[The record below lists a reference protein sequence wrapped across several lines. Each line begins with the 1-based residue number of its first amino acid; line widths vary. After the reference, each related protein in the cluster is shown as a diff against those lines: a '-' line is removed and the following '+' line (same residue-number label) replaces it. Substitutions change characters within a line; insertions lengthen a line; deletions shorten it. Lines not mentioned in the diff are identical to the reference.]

1 MQVVEKSS
9 EGLSKVL
16 EVTVTQKDLSER
28 LDAKIKQVGPQ
39 LRLKGFR
46 PGKVPASH
54 VRRVFGRELMGEIIQ
69 ETLNA
74 SSQQALDQ
82 VNVRPAAPAEVK
94 LSSDI
99 EKVIKGEADLA
110 YEMAVEVM
118 PNFVPIDP
126 TTISI
131 SRPVYKASDADVEE
145 QLKELAQ
152 QTRAYEAKDGKAK
165 DGDMVVI
172 DFVGRIDGEAF
183 EGGAST
189 DAQLVLGS
197 GQFIPGFE
205 EQLEGAKAG
214 DERTVK
220 VSFPESYGVAT
231 LAGKPAEFEV
241 TVKEVRAPQDSKLDD
256 AFAERM
262 GLENLDK
269 LKDVLKANLD
279 QQYAGQ
285 SRFRLKRHLLDVL
298 DERHSFS
305 LPEKMVENEFNSI
318 WAQVE
323 ADKAKGMLPPEDLD
337 KSDAELRK
345 EYRDIAERR
354 VRLGLVLAEIGRRGG
369 VTVTDQEL
377 SNAVMN
383 EARNYP
389 GREKDV
395 IEFYRTNPNA
405 AAQLRAPVF
414 EEKVCDW
421 LFAVSKVTDEPV
433 SKDELFADD
442 DLPAAKDDKAEK
454 KAKSKKSEDKSE
466 DSGEEAKA
474 EAKPKAEKKAAAKDD
489 DVKSEAKPKA
499 AKKASAK
506 KKAD

>member
-69 ETLNA
+69 EALNA
-74 SSQQALDQ
+74 STQQALDQ
-82 VNVRPAAPAEVK
+82 VNVRPAAPADVK

-126 TTISI
+126 TTIAI

-145 QLKELAQ
+145 QLNDLAK
-152 QTRAYEAKDGKAK
+152 QTRAYEAKDGKAEN
-165 DGDMVVI
+165 GDMVVI

-183 EGGAST
+183 DGGTSS

-205 EQLEGAKAG
+205 DQLEGAKAG

-220 VSFPESYGVAT
+220 VSFPEAYGVPA
-231 LAGKPAEFEV
+231 LAGKAAEFET
-241 TVKEVRAPQDSKLDD
+241 TVKEVRAPEESKLDD
-256 AFAERM
+256 AFAQRI

-269 LKDVLKANLD
+269 LKDAVRAQLD
-279 QQYAGQ
+279 QQYASQ

-298 DERHSFS
+298 DERHSFT

-323 ADKAKGMLPPEDLD
+323 ADKAKNALPPEDQD
-337 KSDAELRK
+337 KTDEELRK

-377 SNAVMN
+377 SAAIMN

-421 LFAVSKVTDEPV
+421 LFAVGKVTDEEV
-433 SKDELFADD
+433 SKDELFADE
-442 DLPAAKDDKAEK
+442 DLPAAKDEKAEK
-454 KAKSKKSEDKSE
+454 KAKAKKADASEDA
-466 DSGEEAKA
+466 EAKA
-474 EAKPKAEKKAAAKDD
+474 EKAEKKAAAKD
-489 DVKSEAKPKA
+489 EAKAEGETKPKA
-499 AKKASAK
+499 AKKAAK
-506 KKAD
+506 KKDD

>member
-16 EVTVTQKDLSER
+16 EVTVTQKDLSDR

-74 SSQQALDQ
+74 STQQALDQ

-99 EKVIKGEADLA
+99 EKVIKGESDLA

-126 TTISI
+126 TTIAI
-131 SRPVYKASDADVEE
+131 SRPVYKASDADVDE
-145 QLKELAQ
+145 QHKDLAA
-152 QTRAYEAKDGKAK
+152 QTRAYEAKEGKAK
-165 DGDMVVI
+165 DGDMAVI

-205 EQLEGAKAG
+205 EQLLGAKAG

-220 VSFPESYGVAT
+220 VSFPETYGVPA

-241 TVKEVRAPQDSKLDD
+241 TVKEVRAPQDSKMDD
-256 AFAERM
+256 AFAARM

-269 LKDVLKANLD
+269 LKDALRGQLD
-279 QQYAGQ
+279 QQYASQ

-298 DERHSFS
+298 DERHSFI

-323 ADKAKGMLPPEDLD
+323 ADKAKGNLPPEDQG

-383 EARNYP
+383 EARAYP

-421 LFAVSKVTDEPV
+421 LFAVGKVTDEEV
-433 SKDELFADD
+433 SKDELYADD
-442 DLPAAKDDKAEK
+442 DLPAPKDEK
-454 KAKSKKSEDKSE
+454 KAKGKSKKAEASEDKAE
-466 DSGEEAKA
+466 DEAKA
-474 EAKPKAEKKAAAKDD
+474 EAKPKVEKKAAAKDD
-489 DVKSEAKPKA
+489 AKADAKPKA
-499 AKKASAK
+499 AKKAPAK
-506 KKAD
+506 KKD